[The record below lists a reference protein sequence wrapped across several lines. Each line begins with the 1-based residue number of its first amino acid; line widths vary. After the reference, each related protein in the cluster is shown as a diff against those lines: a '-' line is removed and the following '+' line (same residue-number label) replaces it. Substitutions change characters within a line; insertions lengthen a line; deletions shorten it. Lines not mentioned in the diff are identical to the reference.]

1 MKLKCFIFFLCS
13 YFLISCSSN
22 KKYFEAFFVGT
33 DGIQYFIKPLTCVSN
48 EHEVQLD
55 IVIRIKNS
63 FNNKDSATI
72 NYTIL
77 SKFNNSEI
85 NQSILWIQKDTIRLN
100 AVNFMFKEKTKNGF
114 SSRYTSKIANT
125 DLKKCFTEN
134 QPIFLNTNSQ
144 KLIEIKLDKRSK
156 KAIQKINQEIMSL

>member
-1 MKLKCFIFFLCS
+1 MKLKYYTLSLCS
-13 YFLISCSSN
+13 YLLFSCVSN

-33 DGIQYFIKPLTCVSN
+33 EGIQYYIKPLTCLSN
-48 EHEVQLD
+48 EHLVQLD
-55 IVIRIKNS
+55 IVLRVKNS
-63 FNNKDSATI
+63 FSNKDSATI

-134 QPIFLNTNSQ
+134 QPIFLKSNSK
-144 KLIEIKLDKRSK
+144 KLIELKLDRRSK
-156 KAIQKINQEIMSL
+156 KAVQKINQEIMSL